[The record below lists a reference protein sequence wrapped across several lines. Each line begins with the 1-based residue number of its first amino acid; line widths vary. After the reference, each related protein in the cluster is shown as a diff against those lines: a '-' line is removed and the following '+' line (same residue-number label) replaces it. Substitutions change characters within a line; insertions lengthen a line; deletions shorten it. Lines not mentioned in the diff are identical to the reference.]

1 MVKLES
7 NQEPRLRSSDTCLM
21 SVAPTRT
28 VLITFFCFVF
38 QLFSLMDKSQDGKLT
53 VAELNSLPGEVSLSL
68 FRHSRCRQLADKAT
82 VGSRQE
88 HSKVAIFYQI
98 VLNMYIND

>member
-1 MVKLES
+1 
-7 NQEPRLRSSDTCLM
+7 M

-28 VLITFFCFVF
+28 VLIICSALF
-38 QLFSLMDKSQDGKLT
+38 QLFSLMDKSQDGKVT
-53 VAELNSLPGEVSLSL
+53 VVELNSLPGEVSLSL
-68 FRHSRCRQLADKAT
+68 FRHSRCYQLTVKAT

-88 HSKVAIFYQI
+88 HSNVAKFHKI